1 VADRIDE
8 TTWRRK
14 NLLDLVPADDFE
26 NQLTPEDVCLMERG
40 VATDYRLQLLG
51 LQQQLDVAKIEQA
64 LGRMNKLKDFM
75 RARLKVAKE
84 MALVHQ
90 FAARGKSLAVLV
102 DVLELNHSRLK
113 REIEVAWFI
122 HEKASLA
129 PWVIT
134 DAFVKAV
141 VEKGGSGL
149 LKLSGLGD
157 PSGIGEGYSFLR
169 ATKTATKQSGVVNCS
184 EERDLRKKTK
194 VELDATLKTFGYDR
208 LTLKG
213 IERWE
218 KVDLVRHFANLAE
231 AENVAQDMHRYAR
244 APKQT
249 TESQAYSYRERCLKI
264 WKYQAGALSTNWE
277 SLNNEGAEDNSDS
290 DDDSVEI
297 NGSDIEN
304 EIEKE
309 GEIAQQ
315 ANAKASSSSQN
326 KSGPGR
332 RKAEESSSGTDMND
346 LRDILTTTTT
356 APLGHFAME
365 GGAAVAAV
373 KFSPP
378 ERVVKKITTIIKPDG
393 TEVVEVRF
401 VVSAVEVRRV
411 LKEQTRRASASALQ
425 QSKGSGRSVEEHL
438 GETFEEDVGDSLR
451 LNIRRL
457 KDEVGTR
464 MCML

>member
-169 ATKTATKQSGVVNCS
+169 ATKTATKQSDVENCS
-184 EERDLRKKTK
+184 AERDLRKKTK

-213 IERWE
+213 IDRWE

-264 WKYQAGALSTNWE
+264 WKNQAGALSATWG

-297 NGSDIEN
+297 NESDFEN
-304 EIEKE
+304 EDK
-309 GEIAQQ
+309 
-315 ANAKASSSSQN
+315 AKASSSSQN